1 MFDISEKAHKVACN
15 FATVNASRVP
25 PGKHILDIDIKK
37 KFEELK
43 KNPMGIHR
51 LINDIANLADGD
63 DTDNIAAEYY
73 PKWGVDDFKALLELM
88 EKE

>member
-1 MFDISEKAHKVACN
+1 MLNSLSHRVACN

-25 PGKHILDIDIKK
+25 PGKHISDPDIKK

-51 LINDIANLADGD
+51 LTPDIENLADGD
-63 DTDNIAAEYY
+63 DPDDIASEYY
-73 PKWGVDDFKALLELM
+73 PKWGIKDFKALLELM